1 MSGCKHVVEVSEV
14 NTELGAEVCN
24 LRLQQ
29 DPCRTEKGRL
39 SAALENVHR
48 KACPLLEEVLIG

>member
-1 MSGCKHVVEVSEV
+1 MSRCKHVVEVSEV

-24 LRLQQ
+24 LGLQQ
-29 DPCRTEKGRL
+29 DPRRPEEGRL

-48 KACPLLEEVLIG
+48 KACPLLEVVLIA